1 MAMIHTPPHD
11 LDAEQSLLGAML
23 QSPQTVIPAIEGMVD
38 AEDFYRDTH
47 RRLYAQMLKMWV
59 DDESSVD
66 VVTLAALYPD
76 DHDIIWTMEEHCP
89 SAANCVRY
97 AAIVHKDSVSR
108 SLILAGNEIAEM
120 GYGEANIETSKLID
134 AAEHKL
140 MGLRPQSTHDVHAA
154 GSLGRNVLAKIES
167 GEKPEMV
174 STGFRNIDQYAQGL
188 HAGALTI
195 IGARPGVGKTCIG
208 LSVSHRVSK
217 GDAVLFFSMEM
228 RAEELMERLLANV
241 ACVSLTHIRER
252 NLTPDELANLYTAQA
267 EIDELDLHFIDNTS
281 MTLLSLKSKVR
292 KYVKSHNVKLVVV
305 DYLQLMRMGT
315 RCENRREEVSEM
327 SRELKGLAMECNIH
341 IMALSQLNRVST
353 FDGTKVD
360 ISQLKES
367 GSLEQDADQV
377 WLLSWP
383 REENGARFVT
393 VDIAKNR
400 NGPLGAV
407 DLVWL
412 PQYQRYEE

>member
-1 MAMIHTPPHD
+1 MHTPPQNK
-11 LDAEQSLLGAML
+11 DAEQSLLGAML
-23 QSPQTVIPAIEGMVD
+23 QSPSTVIPAVQELVD
-38 AEDFYRDTH
+38 SADFYTEKH
-47 RRLYAQMLKMWV
+47 GNLYAQMLKMWV

-66 VVTLAALYPD
+66 VVTLAALHPD
-76 DHDIIWTMEEHCP
+76 DHDLIWALEECCP
-89 SAANCVRY
+89 SAANCQHY
-97 AAIVHKDSVSR
+97 AAIVHGDAVAR
-108 SLILAGNEIAEM
+108 SLVRVGQEIAEM
-120 GYGEANIETSKLID
+120 GYEDSNVETSKLID

-140 MGLRPQSTHDVHAA
+140 MGLRPQSARDVHGA
-154 GSLGRNVLAKIES
+154 GSLGRSVLANIES
-167 GEKPEMV
+167 GVKPEMV
-174 STGFRNIDQYAQGL
+174 STGFRSIDQYAQGL

-208 LSVSHRVSK
+208 LSVAHRVSK
-217 GDAVLFFSMEM
+217 NDAVLFFSMEM

-241 ACVSLTHIRER
+241 SCTSLTHIRER
-252 NLTPDELANLYTAQA
+252 SLTPDELASLYRAQA
-267 EIDELDLHFIDNTS
+267 EIEELNLQFIDNTS

-292 KYVKSHNVKLVVV
+292 KYVKSHDVKLVVV

-327 SRELKGLAMECNIH
+327 SRELKGLAMECGIA

-367 GSLEQDADQV
+367 GSLEQDADCV

-383 REENGARFVT
+383 KEDNGQRFVT

-407 DLVWL
+407 DLVWM
-412 PQYQRYEE
+412 PQFQRYEE

>member
-1 MAMIHTPPHD
+1 MTEHIQPHD

-23 QSPQTVIPAIEGMVD
+23 QSPETVIPVVQELVD
-38 AEDFYRDTH
+38 ANDFYRDTH
-47 RRLYAQMLKMWV
+47 RRLYAHMLKMWV

-66 VVTLAALYPD
+66 VVALANVYPD
-76 DHDIIWTMEEHCP
+76 DHDLIWTLEEFCP
-89 SAANCVRY
+89 SAANCKNY
-97 AAIVHKDSVSR
+97 ATMVHRDAASR
-108 SLILAGNEIAEM
+108 SLVRVGNEIAAM
-120 GYGEANIETSKLID
+120 GYGGSDLETGKLID

-140 MGLRPQSTHDVHAA
+140 MGLRPQSARDVHGA
-154 GSLGRNVLAKIES
+154 GDLGRSVLASIES
-167 GEKPEMV
+167 GERPSMV
-174 STGFRNIDQYAQGL
+174 STGFRSIDQYSQGL

-195 IGARPGVGKTCIG
+195 VGARPGVGKTCLG
-208 LSVSHRVSK
+208 LSLAHRVSK
-217 GDAVLFFSMEM
+217 ENAVLFFSMEM
-228 RAEELMERLLANV
+228 RSEELMERLLANV
-241 ACVSLTHIRER
+241 GCTSLTHIRER
-252 NLTPDELANLYTAQA
+252 NLTPDELANLYRAQA
-267 EIDELDLHFIDNTS
+267 EIEQLNLQFIDNTS
-281 MTLLSLKSKVR
+281 LTLLSLKSKVR
-292 KYVKSHNVKLVVV
+292 KYVKSHDVKLVVV

-383 REENGARFVT
+383 KEENGARFVT

-407 DLVWL
+407 DLVWM
-412 PQYQRYEE
+412 PAWQRYEE